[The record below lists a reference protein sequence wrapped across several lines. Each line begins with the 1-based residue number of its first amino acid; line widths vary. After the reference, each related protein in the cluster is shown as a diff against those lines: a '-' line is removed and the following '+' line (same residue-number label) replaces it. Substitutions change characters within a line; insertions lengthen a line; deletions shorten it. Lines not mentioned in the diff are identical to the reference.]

1 MSLTLRDDEG
11 INPTWGF
18 GANSRYFHFFRQD
31 VRIKGKIINPFYQG
45 QMQGRLFELGMGG
58 CQRGPILQGEYRVL
72 DLFPEGSIL
81 LIRGHFTVD
90 SG

>member
-1 MSLTLRDDEG
+1 
-11 INPTWGF
+11 
-18 GANSRYFHFFRQD
+18 
-31 VRIKGKIINPFYQG
+31 
-45 QMQGRLFELGMGG
+45 MQGRLFELGMGG